1 MQGVHVKGMF
11 VAVVA
16 ATRKVK
22 EELNAVL
29 CFSKASRN
37 EAYAIAFAWSL
48 FLALVTPT
56 AFGRDMGGRLNRLF
70 GQYQRLRSVNMRA
83 VVQRT
88 LDLPLI
94 EPGAKRTKSFM
105 VVLQYRAAGTRYAI
119 SNLSNASGGLGG
131 RSTVAFDGSRFESLA
146 GSYLWFRRAY
156 NGPAPT
162 AILSGKW

>member
-56 AFGRDMGGRLNRLF
+56 AFGRDMGGAAQSPF
-70 GQYQRLRSVNMRA
+70 WPIPAATFCQY
-83 VVQRT
+83 
-88 LDLPLI
+88 
-94 EPGAKRTKSFM
+94 E
-105 VVLQYRAAGTRYAI
+105 
-119 SNLSNASGGLGG
+119 GG
-131 RSTVAFDGSRFESLA
+131 
-146 GSYLWFRRAY
+146 
-156 NGPAPT
+156 GPTDA
-162 AILSGKW
+162 